1 MAVELKLMDPE
12 ARMAVD
18 PRKGGTFLL
27 LLAGQNM
34 EEAMKVWD
42 SMTDEEKFVAGDV
55 AIIGVNFGAV
65 VQEILGPVVFS
76 SIANRAQREAEEFMA
91 EVAAT
96 YEGGPQ

>member
-12 ARMAVD
+12 ARRAVD
-18 PRKGGTFLL
+18 SRKAGTFLL

-42 SMTDEEKFVAGDV
+42 SMTDEEKFAAGAV
-55 AIIGVNFGAV
+55 AIIGVQFNTV
-65 VQEILGPVVFS
+65 VHEILGPVVFS
-76 SIANRAQREAEEFMA
+76 AIISRAQREAEELMA